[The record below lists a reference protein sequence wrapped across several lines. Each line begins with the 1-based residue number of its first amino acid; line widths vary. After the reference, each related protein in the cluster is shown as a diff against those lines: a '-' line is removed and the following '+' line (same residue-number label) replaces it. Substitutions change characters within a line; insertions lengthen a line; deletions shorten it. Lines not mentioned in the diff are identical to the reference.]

1 MSINMDIKYKLAITI
16 ELNTARIKAEEDK
29 NYDLLFKI
37 LDKSFQLINTELI
50 SLEDQLS
57 SPYYS
62 KELPELELIDFTIKL
77 FKKLIV
83 DTNNNFQVTEDIQ
96 NEKIF
101 KYLPV
106 INDLLNSSLSTSFDS
121 LQPVL
126 KTLLTCLILKVSS
139 FTKYLYQ
146 LIVDHD
152 SSDLFNDNTK
162 NLKNLISILI
172 NHFQELLRCDSYTK
186 VPPLLQFS
194 DIKIKEKALLC
205 DELNVDDDIVL
216 KERYLVYKAC

>member
-1 MSINMDIKYKLAITI
+1 MDGHYKLAITI

-29 NYDLLFKI
+29 DYDLLFKI

-57 SPYYS
+57 LPYYS

-83 DTNNNFQVTEDIQ
+83 DTNTNFKVTEDIQ

-106 INDLLNSSLSTSFDS
+106 INDLLNSSLATSFDN
-121 LQPVL
+121 
-126 KTLLTCLILKVSS
+126 LLP
-139 FTKYLYQ
+139 
-146 LIVDHD
+146 
-152 SSDLFNDNTK
+152 
-162 NLKNLISILI
+162 IS
-172 NHFQELLRCDSYTK
+172 N
-186 VPPLLQFS
+186 
-194 DIKIKEKALLC
+194 
-205 DELNVDDDIVL
+205 
-216 KERYLVYKAC
+216 